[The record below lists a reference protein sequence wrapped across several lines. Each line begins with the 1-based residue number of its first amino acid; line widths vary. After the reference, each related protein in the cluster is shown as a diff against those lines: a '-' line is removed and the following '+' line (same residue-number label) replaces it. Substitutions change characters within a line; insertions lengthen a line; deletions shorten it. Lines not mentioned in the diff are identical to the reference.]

1 MKQIKKLNYPKPP
14 LILKEKD
21 LLNKKLH
28 KTKKF
33 AVNFKADLV
42 SVLQCMIKYEETLKI
57 NLDYFQ
63 TKTDCGTYRCVA
75 GWWAFWLGVPIMA
88 KNHFHTLRFRKIFC
102 NENLF
107 LCFEKLLYYDCNDDI
122 IDRCEVFF
130 GCSESK
136 TLPERLAIAKKLKVL
151 KILKNETN

>member
-1 MKQIKKLNYPKPP
+1 MEPKPP
-14 LILKEKD
+14 LILKEQD
-21 LLNKKLH
+21 LLNKELH

-42 SVLQCMIKYEETLKI
+42 SVLKPMIKYEETLKI

-107 LCFEKLLYYDCNDDI
+107 LCFEQIIEYDDDGECI
-122 IDRCEVFF
+122 SMRDLFF
-130 GCSESK
+130 AAAEYG
-136 TLPERLAIAKKLKVL
+136 TLPERWERAKKLKVL
-151 KILKNETN
+151 KRLKK